1 MDGDCPVK
9 VLMITKVVNLD
20 AILGICEG
28 TRPLL
33 ENAVD
38 YILVGIPQ
46 FLAGVGNTQKP
57 AAIDSTLTVNVYCLR
72 LRVLEKQLHGSLKVR
87 IPS

>member
-9 VLMITKVVNLD
+9 VLMITKVVNLE
-20 AILGICEG
+20 AILGIREG
-28 TRPLL
+28 TWALL
-33 ENAVD
+33 EDAVD

-46 FLAGVGNTQKP
+46 FLAGVGDTQKP
-57 AAIDSTLTVNVYCLR
+57 AAIDSTLTVNIYCLR
-72 LRVLEKQLHGSLKVR
+72 LRVLKKQLHGRLKVR